1 MNPQREQFLNL
12 KATPARLTVEEAAWC
27 LGFSAHE
34 IPILVAR
41 GLLTPLGHPPS
52 NGPKYFATETLS
64 ELHKDVKWL
73 ARATD
78 AIVQYWKSKNAR
90 KTGAGEQIAN
100 NQIPDDLRSVMR
112 G

>member
-1 MNPQREQFLNL
+1 MNPDREQFLNL
-12 KATPARLTVEEAAWC
+12 KANPARLNVDEAGWY

-73 ARATD
+73 ARASD

-90 KTGAGEQIAN
+90 KTGAVHESTSSRVGDN
-100 NQIPDDLRSVMR
+100 FNHCMT
-112 G
+112 